1 MTYNILTKTAPKMP
15 RLTAGT
21 ECINLLLKNV
31 SKDMREPLTPML
43 FPLLGAHFS
52 HAASA
57 DTDKKMKETCC
68 KMAGFADDP
77 TLIEARCN

>member
-31 SKDMREPLTPML
+31 SKDMREPITPML
-43 FPLLGAHFS
+43 LYSALISAMPRSTTRTTQARKC
-52 HAASA
+52 AA
-57 DTDKKMKETCC
+57 
-68 KMAGFADDP
+68 
-77 TLIEARCN
+77 